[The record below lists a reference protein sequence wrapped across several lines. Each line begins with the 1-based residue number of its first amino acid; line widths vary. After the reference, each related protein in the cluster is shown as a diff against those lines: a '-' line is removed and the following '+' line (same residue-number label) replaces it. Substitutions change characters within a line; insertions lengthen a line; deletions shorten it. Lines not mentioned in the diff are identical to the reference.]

1 MIVLDDL
8 HAADV
13 ATVRLLEFLARG
25 LHRAHILAI
34 ATYRT
39 GETGR
44 DAELT
49 AALADLGNTGRR
61 LVLAGLSRDEV
72 RELALPQAPEAGP
85 GHLVERLHAL
95 TGGNPLFV
103 DEVMRLLA
111 SEGAL
116 STPEALASGR
126 LPVPDGVRA
135 TIRRRL
141 DPLQP
146 AVAQALTAA
155 AVIGPEFRLETLE
168 RVLSQERTPLL
179 GYLDEAAAAGL
190 VEELPRA
197 LGRYRFA
204 HALIRETLYED
215 LPRRERVA
223 LHGAVGEAIVEL
235 QGDRPDAPLSE
246 LAHHFL
252 EAAPAG
258 DPLRAADYAARAGE
272 RALESTAYEQAVD
285 LFADALR
292 ALDMQPGEAERRAA
306 ILLSM
311 GQAEMRAGRLDAG
324 RATLRA
330 AADLARGIGDS
341 ELLARAALASAPWG
355 FATALSAEKGLIPLL
370 DEALEQLPETDSA
383 LRARLLSRLAS
394 ALYWSAPAE
403 RRQELVGEAIDMA
416 RRVGE
421 PATLA
426 FVLSDAH
433 LATWD
438 PDSPERSLPWAA
450 ELYALAARLGNMELA
465 MTAHSWRVSLLLEL
479 GELATVDQE
488 IETVAQA
495 ANYLHQQRAQAQS
508 LLLRCARELIVG
520 RFDEAEALL
529 TEATEYAALL
539 QQDDILA
546 MNLAAHAFV
555 MREVQGRLGEIEF
568 AVQQFA
574 DDQPAMP
581 VWRCG
586 LLSVYLQAGRTT
598 ELRREYERFAAD
610 GFASLPRDNLWLT
623 ALALLAEV
631 CSHLNDEK
639 GARELRALLEPY
651 SGRNVVTP
659 GVAYLGP
666 VDRYLALLAT
676 VAGDHDQAASWFSS
690 ARDLAGAMGARPTCA
705 RLALDEAE
713 ALSERDPARSATLA
727 AEAASEA
734 DELGL
739 ERLAERAKA
748 QGAETP
754 QPAAAPAAAPSPR
767 GLRRLGDSWEVTGG
781 AEPFHLKD
789 AKGLHHLARLLAR
802 PGHEF
807 HALELVGGTAPE
819 AAGARDL
826 DPGLE
831 VRSSGQDDAGPLLDD
846 RAKAQYRERITELRE
861 EIEEAEGFHDPER
874 ASRAREELDLLS
886 QELSA
891 AVGMGGRDRPTGSAA
906 ERARV
911 NVTRA
916 LRTAIDRV
924 TEHDP
929 GLGHHLRTCVRTGTF
944 CAYEPGP
951 DAARWNL
958 DSGS

>member
-1 MIVLDDL
+1 
-8 HAADV
+8 
-13 ATVRLLEFLARG
+13 
-25 LHRAHILAI
+25 
-34 ATYRT
+34 
-39 GETGR
+39 
-44 DAELT
+44 
-49 AALADLGNTGRR
+49 
-61 LVLAGLSRDEV
+61 
-72 RELALPQAPEAGP
+72 
-85 GHLVERLHAL
+85 
-95 TGGNPLFV
+95 
-103 DEVMRLLA
+103 
-111 SEGAL
+111 
-116 STPEALASGR
+116 
-126 LPVPDGVRA
+126 
-135 TIRRRL
+135 
-141 DPLQP
+141 
-146 AVAQALTAA
+146 
-155 AVIGPEFRLETLE
+155 
-168 RVLSQERTPLL
+168 
-179 GYLDEAAAAGL
+179 
-190 VEELPRA
+190 
-197 LGRYRFA
+197 
-204 HALIRETLYED
+204 
-215 LPRRERVA
+215 
-223 LHGAVGEAIVEL
+223 
-235 QGDRPDAPLSE
+235 
-246 LAHHFL
+246 
-252 EAAPAG
+252 
-258 DPLRAADYAARAGE
+258 
-272 RALESTAYEQAVD
+272 
-285 LFADALR
+285 
-292 ALDMQPGEAERRAA
+292 MQPGEAERRAA

-370 DEALEQLPETDSA
+370 DEALEQLPEADGA

-403 RRQELVGEAIDMA
+403 RREQLVGEAIAMA

-450 ELYALAARLGNMELA
+450 ELYALAERLGNMELA

-555 MREVQGRLGEIEF
+555 MREVQGRLGEIEA

-586 LLSVYLQAGRTT
+586 LLSVYLQSGRST

-631 CSHLNDEK
+631 CSHLGDEK

-666 VDRYLALLAT
+666 VDRYLGLLAT
-676 VAGDHDQAASWFSS
+676 VAGDHDQAAAWFAS
-690 ARDLAGAMGARPTCA
+690 ARDSGRRDGRKAHLRP
-705 RLALDEAE
+705 
-713 ALSERDPARSATLA
+713 
-727 AEAASEA
+727 
-734 DELGL
+734 
-739 ERLAERAKA
+739 
-748 QGAETP
+748 
-754 QPAAAPAAAPSPR
+754 
-767 GLRRLGDSWEVTGG
+767 
-781 AEPFHLKD
+781 
-789 AKGLHHLARLLAR
+789 
-802 PGHEF
+802 
-807 HALELVGGTAPE
+807 
-819 AAGARDL
+819 AGARR
-826 DPGLE
+826 G
-831 VRSSGQDDAGPLLDD
+831 RGA
-846 RAKAQYRERITELRE
+846 A
-861 EIEEAEGFHDPER
+861 
-874 ASRAREELDLLS
+874 RARPR
-886 QELSA
+886 A
-891 AVGMGGRDRPTGSAA
+891 IGRAGRGGGVRGGRAGAGAAGRAGEGAGAGAADERSRPRRRPPPRPPAA
-906 ERARV
+906 SGAWA
-911 NVTRA
+911 T
-916 LRTAIDRV
+916 
-924 TEHDP
+924 P
-929 GLGHHLRTCVRTGTF
+929 GR
-944 CAYEPGP
+944 
-951 DAARWNL
+951 
-958 DSGS
+958 